1 MNIAILLLIVDWLV
15 FNYVFK
21 YQRVTLML
29 SRKHTGASSA
39 EYQMLLTPNW
49 VGILGWLTKLLHLGT
64 AVAFF
69 MVYGWFFAVFYLLL
83 SFVGYGLIDA
93 FVPFPSTQH
102 YFKLIK
108 NSISNDI
115 SSAKS
120 PMHIIELE
128 KVLQAVKQTEK
139 S

>member
-1 MNIAILLLIVDWLV
+1 MNIAILLLIADWLV

-49 VGILGWLTKLLHLGT
+49 VGIMGWLTKLLHLGT
-64 AVAFF
+64 ALAFF
-69 MVYGWFFAVFYLLL
+69 MVYGWLFAVLYLLL
-83 SFVGYGLIDA
+83 SLVGYAFIDA
-93 FVPFPSTQH
+93 FIPLPSTQ
-102 YFKLIK
+102 YYLKLIK

-115 SSAKS
+115 SNAKD
-120 PMHIIELE
+120 PMLRIELE
-128 KVLQAVKQTEK
+128 KALQVVKQVEK
-139 S
+139 